1 MKSTK
6 EKKINQFKLNI
17 SVFALLI
24 LMTYSCAKSLENKLI
39 GDWEIEAVS
48 WEGNEK
54 MEVPNEDRYFLQ
66 LKKSNGKLIFS
77 DDEQKGTWSI
87 EDSILS
93 LESIPVCTTYVDS
106 IF

>member
-6 EKKINQFKLNI
+6 EKKINLFKLNF
-17 SVFALLI
+17 SVLGLLT
-24 LMTYSCAKSLENKLI
+24 LMTYSCTKSLEHKLI
-39 GDWEIEAVS
+39 GNWEIEAVS

-54 MEVPNEDRYFLQ
+54 IEVPSEDRYFLQ

-87 EDSILS
+87 KDSILS
-93 LESIPVCTTYVDS
+93 QFFLLYG
-106 IF
+106 